1 MKAGGQRIKGS
12 RFERKLVELHL
23 DHGVPAKRI
32 PLSGAQEG
40 WEGDIE
46 IAGIMKGEA
55 KARKGGSGFKV
66 LEKWLADNDVLF
78 LKRDRQEPFVA
89 LTFNSYI
96 RLVKTFIMHAE
107 SSAAESTK

>member
-12 RFERKLVELHL
+12 RFERHLVELHH
-23 DHGVPAKRI
+23 DHGVPAKRV

-40 WEGDIE
+40 WEGDLE
-46 IAGIMKGEA
+46 IAGLMKGEA
-55 KARKGGSGFKV
+55 KVRKGGSGFKV

-78 LKRDRQEPFVA
+78 LKRDRQDPFVA

-96 RLVKTFIMHAE
+96 RLVKAFVMSE
-107 SSAAESTK
+107 SRKEADSTP